1 LNIAV
6 MLCVVI
12 ILLIEFVYEVLEDLV
27 TSREVLMTKK
37 MSSFLKNAS

>member
-12 ILLIEFVYEVLEDLV
+12 ILLIEIVYEVLEDLV

-37 MSSFLKNAS
+37 MSSFLKNAG

>member
-12 ILLIEFVYEVLEDLV
+12 ILPIEIVNEVLEDFI

-37 MSSFLKNAS
+37 MSSFLKNAG